1 MRSRPNLY
9 QIGSKACYMVKVSMF
24 YIKRIFMSAGW
35 KVYSLACKGV
45 FHRPKNN
52 PEAGPNRTEF

>member
-1 MRSRPNLY
+1 
-9 QIGSKACYMVKVSMF
+9 MF

-45 FHRPKNN
+45 FYRPKNN
-52 PEAGPNRTEF
+52 TEAGPNRTEF